1 MILLL
6 FSIYGIYMGLCQALC
21 IYSIYQ
27 ALPSPTDVR
36 GGTRAFL
43 GILKGDRRRVFIP
56 VSDFPVLYR
65 DDFSVY
71 TILYIHTI
79 SLYPFW
85 RGVP

>member
-1 MILLL
+1 MILL
-6 FSIYGIYMGLCQALC
+6 FGIYRIYMGLCQALR
-21 IYSIYQ
+21 IYGIYQ
-27 ALPSPTDVR
+27 ALPSSTDVR

-43 GILKGDRRRVFIP
+43 GILKGARRRVFIP

-65 DDFSVY
+65 DDLSVY
-71 TILYIHTI
+71 TILYIHKI